1 MCIYA
6 LHICMYAYEMDPSRL
21 YSIVGLGQVWASR
34 RSPRCKKRLMKC
46 KCLRSSLGWGFS
58 HTITH
63 SHTHT
68 LPHFASYV
76 FASVCV
82 RVCVV
87 LFASVWRTAAK
98 KFVKKVNSVMQKK
111 CRGTHKNGNQ
121 FFDFFI
127 VVAPLCL
134 SAK

>member
-21 YSIVGLGQVWASR
+21 YSIVGLGQVWATR

-68 LPHFASYV
+68 HTASFCVICVCKCVWVCECVWFCLPVSGAQQPKNLGKKWT
-76 FASVCV
+76 AWCRKSV
-82 RVCVV
+82 REPTKMEINS
-87 LFASVWRTAAK
+87 LIFLSWLLP
-98 KFVKKVNSVMQKK
+98 FV
-111 CRGTHKNGNQ
+111 
-121 FFDFFI
+121 
-127 VVAPLCL
+127 
-134 SAK
+134 

>member
-1 MCIYA
+1 M
-6 LHICMYAYEMDPSRL
+6 
-21 YSIVGLGQVWASR
+21 
-34 RSPRCKKRLMKC
+34 
-46 KCLRSSLGWGFS
+46 
-58 HTITH
+58 
-63 SHTHT
+63 
-68 LPHFASYV
+68 
-76 FASVCV
+76 CV

-98 KFVKKVNSVMQKK
+98 KFGKKVNSVMQKK
-111 CRGTHKNGNQ
+111 CKGTHKNGNQ